1 MTSRVQTGTARV
13 QRGGL
18 LPPTPTTVPGAHMAQ
33 AWLRLAD
40 NYEARPVVQQQQQIQ
55 PKKGDSYPSARLRT
69 RSLPHLRH
77 SITWN
82 CSRKGEGCMALRL
95 CDVERDTIAN
105 RALNELMHHYSV
117 AEEKDS
123 LVLTKKA
130 GDMTLFLH
138 DLDDLHQLDFVQNKQ
153 MVKEIERLRRS
164 EQQRESWKIRALM
177 AEAQLRE
184 ATTKIGNNGACHNV
198 TDVRYA
204 SFKRYLAKQFHPD
217 YSPGEGIERIIR
229 NEMFKEIW
237 NEVGR
242 LDQGASAG
250 FATARS
256 SSAA

>member
-1 MTSRVQTGTARV
+1 
-13 QRGGL
+13 
-18 LPPTPTTVPGAHMAQ
+18 
-33 AWLRLAD
+33 
-40 NYEARPVVQQQQQIQ
+40 
-55 PKKGDSYPSARLRT
+55 
-69 RSLPHLRH
+69 
-77 SITWN
+77 
-82 CSRKGEGCMALRL
+82 MALKLR
-95 CDVERDTIAN
+95 DVERDTIAN
-105 RALNELMHHYSV
+105 RALNGLIHHFSV

-177 AEAQLRE
+177 AEVRLRE
-184 ATTKIGNNGACHNV
+184 ATTKISNDGACHNV

-204 SFKRYLAKQFHPD
+204 SLKRYLAKQFHPD
-217 YSPGEGIERIIR
+217 YSPGEGIEKIIR

>member
-1 MTSRVQTGTARV
+1 
-13 QRGGL
+13 
-18 LPPTPTTVPGAHMAQ
+18 
-33 AWLRLAD
+33 
-40 NYEARPVVQQQQQIQ
+40 
-55 PKKGDSYPSARLRT
+55 
-69 RSLPHLRH
+69 
-77 SITWN
+77 
-82 CSRKGEGCMALRL
+82 MALRL

-117 AEEKDS
+117 AEAKDS
-123 LVLTKKA
+123 LILTKKA

-138 DLDDLHQLDFVQNKQ
+138 NLDDLHQLDFVQNKQ

-184 ATTKIGNNGACHNV
+184 ATTKISNNGACHNV

-204 SFKRYLAKQFHPD
+204 SLKRYLAKQFHPD
-217 YSPGEGIERIIR
+217 YSPGEGIEKIIR

>member
-1 MTSRVQTGTARV
+1 MRCQCD
-13 QRGGL
+13 
-18 LPPTPTTVPGAHMAQ
+18 PI
-33 AWLRLAD
+33 AD
-40 NYEARPVVQQQQQIQ
+40 
-55 PKKGDSYPSARLRT
+55 
-69 RSLPHLRH
+69 
-77 SITWN
+77 
-82 CSRKGEGCMALRL
+82 
-95 CDVERDTIAN
+95 
-105 RALNELMHHYSV
+105 RALKELAHRYTV
-117 AEEKDS
+117 AEEKS
-123 LVLTKKA
+123 CLVLTEKA

-204 SFKRYLAKQFHPD
+204 SLKRYLAKQFHPD
-217 YSPGEGIERIIR
+217 YSPGEGIEKIIR